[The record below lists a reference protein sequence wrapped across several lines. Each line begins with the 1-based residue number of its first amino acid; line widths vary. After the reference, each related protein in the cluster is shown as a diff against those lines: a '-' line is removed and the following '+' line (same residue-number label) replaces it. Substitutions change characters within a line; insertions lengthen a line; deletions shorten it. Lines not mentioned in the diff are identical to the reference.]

1 MHNKNDIS
9 MTDQDAMVDS
19 AGEEARG
26 QQHRIPVVLHNFDW
40 AKRVFVSR
48 KQISISSVIIFV
60 PLEAH

>member
-1 MHNKNDIS
+1 MI
-9 MTDQDAMVDS
+9 DQDAMVDS